1 MAKYAAGGAHVTL
14 VTCTRGEEG
23 EVLVPGLSHLA
34 SSDQDKLGL
43 HRESELALAM
53 KELGITDFRFLGSPS
68 VKFRDSGM
76 MGTEPN
82 NRADVFW
89 QADID
94 TAAKYLVEVI
104 EEIKPQ
110 IMITYD
116 EIGGY
121 GHPDHIQAHRI
132 AMRAS
137 EIADWKIQ
145 KIYWN
150 TMPKSVL
157 WEMVDETMRAC
168 ASCHADLGIMFDT
181 DADRA
186 GFVLPRVVR
195 EDGTKSAYEPL
206 NRNRLIALLGVI
218 FGASSPGCTIVTDST
233 TSEGLSAFLEDKLGL
248 SHLRYLRGYANVI
261 GKARELTESGSAN
274 AEIAIETSG
283 HCAMR
288 ENGYVDDGTYTA
300 VKIIGLLART
310 VSSGDGNLL
319 DLISDLEELPFD
331 EEFRIKVTDGSLAT
345 TTSIFERVNRSLT
358 EMCERVDDWSLDEEN
373 LEGVRVRLS
382 SGGFFM
388 IRQSLHDPVMSMQVE
403 SISKEEAREKVLMPL
418 LELLSQHESLDYS
431 ALV

>member
-1 MAKYAAGGAHVTL
+1 MKRSYEGIRILLVHAHPDDETINNGATMAKYAAGGAHVTL

-53 KELGITDFRFLGSPS
+53 KELGVTDFRFLGSPS

-82 NRADVFW
+82 NRADAFW

-110 IMITYD
+110 ILITYD

-157 WEMVDETMRAC
+157 AEGIAKMKEIGSDFFGAESVDDLPFAKDDEFVTTLVDGSKFVDQKLAAMKAHETQ
-168 ASCHADLGIMFDT
+168 
-181 DADRA
+181 
-186 GFVLPRVVR
+186 
-195 EDGTKSAYEPL
+195 
-206 NRNRLIALLGVI
+206 IALDGP
-218 FGASSPGCTIVTDST
+218 FFA
-233 TSEGLSAFLEDKLGL
+233 LSNNLGL
-248 SHLRYLRGYANVI
+248 QIWGDEY
-261 GKARELTESGSAN
+261 
-274 AEIAIETSG
+274 
-283 HCAMR
+283 
-288 ENGYVDDGTYTA
+288 YTL
-300 VKIIGLLART
+300 VKGEK
-310 VSSGDGNLL
+310 S
-319 DLISDLEELPFD
+319 EPFD
-331 EEFRIKVTDGSLAT
+331 DQGRETDLASGIFIK
-345 TTSIFERVNRSLT
+345 
-358 EMCERVDDWSLDEEN
+358 
-373 LEGVRVRLS
+373 
-382 SGGFFM
+382 
-388 IRQSLHDPVMSMQVE
+388 
-403 SISKEEAREKVLMPL
+403 
-418 LELLSQHESLDYS
+418 
-431 ALV
+431 

>member
-1 MAKYAAGGAHVTL
+1 MKRSYEGIRILLVHAHPDEETINNGATMAKYAAGGAHVTL

-53 KELGITDFRFLGSPS
+53 KELGVTDFRFLGSPS

-82 NRADVFW
+82 NRADAFR

-110 IMITYD
+110 ILITYD

-157 WEMVDETMRAC
+157 AEGIAKMKEIGSDFFGAETVDDLPFAKDDEFVTTLVDGSKFVDQKLAAMKAHETQ
-168 ASCHADLGIMFDT
+168 
-181 DADRA
+181 
-186 GFVLPRVVR
+186 
-195 EDGTKSAYEPL
+195 
-206 NRNRLIALLGVI
+206 IALDGP
-218 FGASSPGCTIVTDST
+218 FFA
-233 TSEGLSAFLEDKLGL
+233 LSNNLGL
-248 SHLRYLRGYANVI
+248 QIWGDEY
-261 GKARELTESGSAN
+261 
-274 AEIAIETSG
+274 
-283 HCAMR
+283 
-288 ENGYVDDGTYTA
+288 YTL
-300 VKIIGLLART
+300 VKGEK
-310 VSSGDGNLL
+310 S
-319 DLISDLEELPFD
+319 EPFD
-331 EEFRIKVTDGSLAT
+331 DQGRETDLASGIFIK
-345 TTSIFERVNRSLT
+345 
-358 EMCERVDDWSLDEEN
+358 
-373 LEGVRVRLS
+373 
-382 SGGFFM
+382 
-388 IRQSLHDPVMSMQVE
+388 
-403 SISKEEAREKVLMPL
+403 
-418 LELLSQHESLDYS
+418 
-431 ALV
+431 